1 MKSKQLKL
9 ATAMVVTV
17 FAIAGKL
24 CLIGIVGFV
33 AASMTL
39 GASPARAVPITYTE
53 TATASGSLNGVAFT
67 NASIVLT
74 ENGNTTNVT
83 NPSLGRFLNV
93 GTVSLSINSGT
104 PVTFTDPAAVRSFN
118 AFPNGFP
125 FADSSADFI
134 DLTFNTAILGTQNSA
149 FATYD
154 LTTAI
159 GPITSTTNTLFNPG
173 FLFPT
178 SGGIFILT
186 SVGNPTFTA
195 TVTAAV
201 PGPIVGAGLPG
212 LILASGGLLGWWRRR
227 KKIA

>member
-1 MKSKQLKL
+1 MKYRR
-9 ATAMVVTV
+9 
-17 FAIAGKL
+17 II
-24 CLIGIVGFV
+24 CLI
-33 AASMTL
+33 AACLPVL
-39 GASPARAVPITYTE
+39 GSGPALADPITYTE
-53 TATASGSLNGVAFT
+53 TDTASGSLNGVAFT

-104 PVTFTDPAAVRSFN
+104 PVTFTNTVAVRSFN

-125 FADSSADFI
+125 FADSNADFM
-134 DLTFNTAILGTQNSA
+134 DVSEGFSILGAQNSA

-159 GPITSTTNTLFNPG
+159 GPITSTTNSLFNPG
-173 FLFPT
+173 IPFPT

-195 TVTAAV
+195 AVPAPV
-201 PGPIVGAGLPG
+201 PGPIAGAGLPG
-212 LILASGGLLGWWRRR
+212 LILAGGGFLGWWRRR
-227 KKIA
+227 KIV

>member
-1 MKSKQLKL
+1 MKYRR
-9 ATAMVVTV
+9 
-17 FAIAGKL
+17 II
-24 CLIGIVGFV
+24 CLI
-33 AASMTL
+33 AACLPVL
-39 GASPARAVPITYTE
+39 GSGPALADPITYTE

-83 NPSLGRFLNV
+83 NPSRGEFLNV
-93 GTVSLSINSGT
+93 GTVSLSINGGT
-104 PVTFTDPAAVRSFN
+104 PVTFTDPVGVRSVN
-118 AFPNGFP
+118 AFTADGFP
-125 FADSSADFI
+125 FADSIADFVDVI
-134 DLTFNTAILGTQNSA
+134 FGIVAILGAQNIA

-159 GPITSTTNTLFNPG
+159 GPITSTTNSLFDPGTLY
-173 FLFPT
+173 PT

-195 TVTAAV
+195 AVPAPV
-201 PGPIVGAGLPG
+201 PGPIVGTGLPA

-227 KKIA
+227 KLAAPVVNQPEAPAILMAHAQ

>member
-1 MKSKQLKL
+1 
-9 ATAMVVTV
+9 
-17 FAIAGKL
+17 
-24 CLIGIVGFV
+24 
-33 AASMTL
+33 
-39 GASPARAVPITYTE
+39 
-53 TATASGSLNGVAFT
+53 VAFT

-83 NPSLGRFLNV
+83 NPSQGRFLNV

-104 PVTFTDPAAVRSFN
+104 PVTFTDTVAVRSFN

-125 FADSSADFI
+125 FADSTADFI
-134 DLTFNTAILGTQNSA
+134 DLTFDISILGDQNIA

-159 GPITSTTNTLFNPG
+159 GPITSTTNSLFNPG
-173 FLFPT
+173 NLFPT

-195 TVTAAV
+195 AVPAPV
-201 PGPIVGAGLPG
+201 PGPIVGTGLPA

-227 KKIA
+227 KLAAPVVNQPEAPAILMAHAQ

>member
-53 TATASGSLNGVAFT
+53 TDTASGSLNGVAFT

-83 NPSLGRFLNV
+83 NPTPGVFLNV

-104 PVTFTDPAAVRSFN
+104 PVTFTDTVAVRSV
-118 AFPNGFP
+118 NGAP
-125 FADSSADFI
+125 LADFI
-134 DLTFNTAILGTQNSA
+134 DLTLGRGILADLNSA

-159 GPITSTTNTLFNPG
+159 GPITATSFLFNPG
-173 FLFPT
+173 QPFPT
-178 SGGIFILT
+178 SGGAFILT

-195 TVTAAV
+195 TV
-201 PGPIVGAGLPG
+201 PGPIAGAGLPG
-212 LILASGGLLGWWRRR
+212 LILASGGLLAWWRRR
-227 KKIA
+227 QKTA

>member
-1 MKSKQLKL
+1 
-9 ATAMVVTV
+9 
-17 FAIAGKL
+17 
-24 CLIGIVGFV
+24 
-33 AASMTL
+33 
-39 GASPARAVPITYTE
+39 VPITYTE

-83 NPSLGRFLNV
+83 NPSLGQFLNV

-104 PVTFTDPAAVRSFN
+104 PVTFTDTVAVRSSN
-118 AFPNGFP
+118 AST
-125 FADSSADFI
+125 FANSVADFI
-134 DLTFNTAILGTQNSA
+134 DLTFNSAILGTQNSA

-159 GPITSTTNTLFNPG
+159 GPITSTTNILFNPG